1 MSTPR
6 IIDQGH
12 TWPSIERATQRAE
25 RISTLFDLPVSSL
38 VEAAKSG
45 EEVTISPFDILDT
58 LYASNKDMLYSH
70 VDDGRHFL
78 ISLIKDTQQ
87 SDALREMFETDH
99 DEAERH
105 RLGQPWRNHTTGN
118 RVALAARL
126 SDSNAAQGVAIF
138 DKKTSLVM
146 EERDLIYR
154 YQIEL
159 ANFYVTPTARV
170 RGLAYALAT
179 AIALEIDTDIRNIRK
194 AMLKADQIY
203 KNKVKLEFEIG
214 GEPYTVGG
222 ARLARQIVE
231 SMTYSIERTFS
242 HSEVERFCD
251 GQALEEDFTLMYTF
265 FDEVGDPPEKLDYS
279 VVGAPE
285 DDMWEPSP

>member
-25 RISTLFDLPVSSL
+25 RIAALFNLPESSL
-38 VEAAKSG
+38 TEAAKIG
-45 EEVTISPFDILDT
+45 EEVAVSPFDILDT
-58 LYASNKDMLYSH
+58 LYVSNKDMLFSH
-70 VDDGRHFL
+70 VDDGRHFQV
-78 ISLIKDTQQ
+78 SLIKDAQQ
-87 SDALREMFETDH
+87 SDTLREMFETDH
-99 DEAERH
+99 DETERH
-105 RLGQPWRNHTTGN
+105 RLGQPWRNHTVGD
-118 RVALAARL
+118 RIALAARL
-126 SDSNAAQGVAIF
+126 SDSNATQGVAIF
-138 DKKTSLVM
+138 EKKTCLIM

-159 ANFYVTPTARV
+159 ANFYVTPSARV

-179 AIALEIDTDIRNIRK
+179 AIALEIDTDIRNIRQ
-194 AMLKADQIY
+194 AMLKADRIY
-203 KNKVKLEFEIG
+203 RNKVKLEFEIG

-242 HSEVERFCD
+242 YSEIERFCD
-251 GQALEEDFTLMYTF
+251 GQALEEDFRLMYTF
-265 FDEVGDPPEKLDYS
+265 FDEIGDPPEKLDYS
-279 VVGAPE
+279 IIGVPD
-285 DDMWEPSP
+285 DDMWEPHP